1 MTVAAPGVRRIGLVV
16 IAVIVAVVCVRLGF
30 WQLDRLHGR
39 RAVNALLVA
48 KESAPPVDIASA
60 TGAANLAYAHVTA
73 TGTYDPAHEV
83 VLSGRT
89 FQDQPGNHVLTPLVL
104 ADGSAI
110 LVDRGWVPL
119 DVDTPPVGGAAAAP
133 SGTVTVT
140 GLALPPDAVSNPT
153 PSPAPSIVT
162 RIDVGIAGLPYPLAP
177 VYVLLAT
184 QDPPQAGGLPAAV
197 PPPVPDE
204 GPHMSYALQWFSFA
218 AIAVVGCVV
227 LFVRDRGPRGIAEP
241 AEPF

>member
-1 MTVAAPGVRRIGLVV
+1 MAARSARRIGLVV
-16 IAVIVAVVCVRLGF
+16 VALVVTVVCVRLGF

-48 KESAPPVDIASA
+48 KESAPPVDVAGVTDPA
-60 TGAANLAYAHVTA
+60 TLAYAHVTA
-73 TGTYDPAHEV
+73 TGTYDPAHEII
-83 VLSGRT
+83 LSGRT

-104 ADGSAI
+104 ANGSAI

-119 DVDTPPVGGAAAAP
+119 DVGTPPVGGATAP
-133 SGTVTVT
+133 PAGTVTVA
-140 GLALPPDAVSNPT
+140 GLALPPDAVSDPP
-153 PSPAPSIVT
+153 PSPAPSVVT
-162 RIDVGIAGLPYPLAP
+162 RIDVGVAGLPYRLAP
-177 VYVLLAT
+177 VYLLLGT
-184 QDPPQAGGLPAAV
+184 QDPPQTGGLPAAV

-204 GPHMSYALQWFSFA
+204 GPHLSYAFQWFSFA

-227 LFVRDRGPRGIAEP
+227 LLVRDRGPEGIAEP